1 MLETEEYKGFTITT
15 SIDEY
20 PENPRDCDTLGTMVC
35 FHNRYH
41 LGDNTPDY
49 KEENYTSWDELK
61 KDILKREGNSIICP
75 VYMYDH
81 SGLAFSIEDFHNAA
95 LPQGHAQFDS
105 GQIGFM
111 FVSKKKIR
119 EEYGKAGKDEIKKAH
134 DVLLAELEA
143 YQKYANGE
151 AYTFT
156 VEDEN
161 GDVVDSA
168 TGFYDED
175 DALEE
180 AKLSVDYI
188 VKENERLRPTRER
201 EALEANGQTY
211 LEF

>member
-1 MLETEEYKGFTITT
+1 MLETKEYKGLTITT

-20 PENPRDCDTLGTMVC
+20 PENPRNYDNLGTMVC
-35 FHNRYH
+35 FHNRYN
-41 LGDNTPDY
+41 LGDNTHNY
-49 KEENYTSWDELK
+49 KKEDYTSWDELE
-61 KDILKREGNSIICP
+61 KDILKQEGACVIYP

-81 SGLAFSIEDFHNAA
+81 SGLAFSFSSFYNAP
-95 LPQGHAQFDS
+95 LPQFHAQFDS

-119 EEYGKAGKDEIKKAH
+119 KEYGKAGKVEIEKAQ

-143 YQKYANGE
+143 FQRYVSGDVY
-151 AYTFT
+151 YFT
-156 VEDEN
+156 IEDEN
-161 GDVVDSA
+161 DDIVDSCG
-168 TGFYDED
+168 GFNSEE

-211 LEF
+211 LEL